1 MLGIVALVAAAANP
15 ALASPFSF
23 GAAAGYNVFVFN
35 NFTESGTSVQGTMAV
50 GGNFAPSKDSGIT
63 IAGGSSDGA
72 GVYDLVVGGNFTATG
87 YSMGGGSV
95 WVGGN
100 MIWNDPTLPNS
111 AYVVGNFSNS
121 GGGSAG
127 GTIYYAGSYTGPSYI
142 SHQSASASSMP
153 TPINFV
159 SAQTNLDSVSAALA
173 GDAANGTV
181 SQSGSTYTL
190 SGTNAILNVFNLS
203 AASYSSATINITAPT
218 GSTVI
223 VNVAGS
229 ADSFSG
235 GSINLNGIPSSNV
248 IFNFNSATTL
258 SLSSIAFNA
267 TILAP
272 YAAFTGSGG
281 QIDGELIASS
291 AAGNTSFDNDPFSG
305 SLASVNENQASGSQS
320 PPPVPEP
327 STWLLFLT
335 GAGALALVKKS
346 R

>member
-1 MLGIVALVAAAANP
+1 MQRWQGVIVLLVMNAG
-15 ALASPFSF
+15 LAHSSQLSF

-50 GGNFAPSKDSGIT
+50 GGNFAPSGGSSIT
-63 IAGGSSDGA
+63 IASGSSDGA
-72 GVYDLVVGGNFTATG
+72 GVYDLVVGGTFTATG
-87 YSMGGGSV
+87 YSMGGGSA

-100 MIWNDPTLPNS
+100 MTWNDPTLPNS

-127 GTIYYAGSYTGPSYI
+127 GTIYYAGNYSGPSYM
-142 SHQSASASSMP
+142 SHQSESVSSMP

-159 SAQTNLDSVSAALA
+159 SAQTNLDSVSATLTAES
-173 GDAANGTV
+173 ANGTV
-181 SQSGSTYTL
+181 SQSGSTYMLT
-190 SGTNAILNVFNLS
+190 GTNMNLNVFNLN
-203 AASYSSATINITAPT
+203 AASYSSATINITVPT
-218 GSTVI
+218 GSTVV

-229 ADSFSG
+229 ADSFSS
-235 GSINLNGIPSSNV
+235 GSINLNGVSSSNV

-281 QIDGELIASS
+281 QINGELIALS
-291 AAGNTSFDNDPFSG
+291 AAGSTSLDNDPFSG
-305 SLASVNENQASGSQS
+305 SLGSTSQS

-327 STWLLFLT
+327 PTSVLVLA
-335 GAGALALVKKS
+335 GAGALGYV
-346 R
+346 RFRR